1 MPFHDFEIRKQ
12 EFLER
17 YAHQLPTLKAAA
29 ASFSAL
35 IEAILRGLDG
45 VNIAKIECRV
55 KNADESVRK
64 FKRKYRNAVEDRS
77 EGYAIADYITDLIG
91 VRVVC
96 LYEDEPPAIM
106 AKVREYFDVIE
117 ITDKTAP
124 LEDSESD
131 FGYKGIHM
139 DLRLNDAQ
147 AQLSEH
153 RAYAH
158 QAFEL
163 QIRTII
169 QDSWSELDH
178 KIKYKKSIPT
188 NLRRRINILSALFEL
203 ADREFLQIRNETN
216 HALALMRAEEDANT
230 AAQAGNSIADA
241 HEPLDAFSFVA
252 FGQRHFPGY
261 EFDPQKVEFFI
272 DELVHDFDVRHAPWL
287 FVIVQK
293 HITAVRHYKAD
304 FQHRYASSS
313 FNPFTVMRHCL
324 YLEDRQRFRKA
335 LRNSAREAF
344 EEWLQTHA
352 ATQRSNAPG

>member
-1 MPFHDFEIRKQ
+1 MPFHDFELRKQ
-12 EFLER
+12 EFLAE
-17 YAHQLPTLKAAA
+17 YAQRLPTLKAAA
-29 ASFSAL
+29 ASFNAL
-35 IEAILRGLDG
+35 IEAILQGLPG

-55 KNADESVRK
+55 KNAEEAVRK
-64 FKRKYRNAVEDRS
+64 FKRKYRNALEDRTES
-77 EGYAIADYITDLIG
+77 YAIGDYITDLIG

-124 LEDSESD
+124 MEDSESD

-139 DLRLNDAQ
+139 DLRFNNEQ

-153 RAYAH
+153 KAYAQ

-188 NLRRRINILSALFEL
+188 NLKRRINILSALFEL

-216 HALALMRAEEDANT
+216 QALALSRADPEDEADT
-230 AAQAGNSIADA
+230 APPPHLDGN
-241 HEPLDAFSFVA
+241 EPLDAFGFVA

-261 EFDPQKVEFFI
+261 DFDPQKVEFFI
-272 DELVHDFDVRHAPWL
+272 DELVNDFGVRQASWL
-287 FVIVQK
+287 FAVVQK
-293 HITAVRHYKAD
+293 HISTARHYKAD
-304 FQHRYASSS
+304 FQHRYPSSS

-324 YLEDRQRFRKA
+324 YLEDRQRFRRS

-344 EEWLQTHA
+344 EEWLEQHQPTRRTA
-352 ATQRSNAPG
+352 A

>member
-1 MPFHDFEIRKQ
+1 MPFHDFEVRKQ
-12 EFLER
+12 EFVD
-17 YAHQLPTLKAAA
+17 YYQSQLPTLKAAA
-29 ASFSAL
+29 ASYNAL
-35 IEAILRGLDG
+35 LQAILNQLEG

-55 KNADESVRK
+55 RNVDECLRK
-64 FKRKYRNAVEDRS
+64 FKRKYRNALEDQS
-77 EGYAIADYITDLIG
+77 QGYVIKDYITDLIG

-106 AKVREYFDVIE
+106 SKVREFFDVIE
-117 ITDKTAP
+117 ITDKTSP
-124 LEDSESD
+124 MEDTESE

-147 AQLSEH
+147 SQLSEH
-153 RAYAH
+153 QTYAH

-203 ADREFLQIRNETN
+203 ADREFLQIRNETSL
-216 HALALMRAEEDANT
+216 ALALSRADGSGNGHGSDDGDAQP
-230 AAQAGNSIADA
+230 ALAIADNTDT
-241 HEPLDAFSFVA
+241 LNAFSFVA

-272 DELVHDFDVRHAPWL
+272 DELAQDFGVDKAPWL
-287 FVIVQK
+287 YGVVQK
-293 HITAVRHYKAD
+293 HMAVAKHYKAD
-304 FQHRYASSS
+304 FQHRYPTSS

-324 YLEDRQRFRKA
+324 YLEDRQRFRRV
-335 LRNSAREAF
+335 LRNAARDAF
-344 EEWLQTHA
+344 DGWLAEHE
-352 ATQRSNAPG
+352 R

>member
-1 MPFHDFEIRKQ
+1 MSFRDFEVRKLA
-12 EFLER
+12 FLED
-17 YAHQLPTLKAAA
+17 YASRLPTLKAAA

-35 IEAILRGLDG
+35 IAAILQDIPRI
-45 VNIAKIECRV
+45 NIAKIECRV
-55 KNADESVRK
+55 KNPDESVRK
-64 FKRKYRNAVEDRS
+64 FKRKYRNTVEDRS
-77 EGYAIADYITDLIG
+77 EDYDIQDYITDLIG

-117 ITDKTAP
+117 ITDKSAP

-139 DLRLNDAQ
+139 DLRLNDTQ
-147 AQLSEH
+147 AQLPEH
-153 RAYAH
+153 QTYAR

-188 NLRRRINILSALFEL
+188 NLKRRINILSALFEL

-216 HALALMRAEEDANT
+216 QALALTRTEEEDLGHPDLAP
-230 AAQAGNSIADA
+230 ADVG
-241 HEPLDAFSFVA
+241 EPLDAFNLVA

-261 EFDPQKVEFFI
+261 AFDPQKVEFFI
-272 DELVHDFDVRHAPWL
+272 SELVQDFGVRQSTWL
-287 FVIVQK
+287 FTVVQK
-293 HITAVRHYKAD
+293 HMSTARHYKAD
-304 FQHRYASSS
+304 FQHRYPSSG
-313 FNPFTVMRHCL
+313 FNPFTVIRHCL
-324 YLEDRQRFRKA
+324 YLEDPQRFHKA

-344 EEWLQTHA
+344 DGWL
-352 ATQRSNAPG
+352 RSHQSEAFPASAG